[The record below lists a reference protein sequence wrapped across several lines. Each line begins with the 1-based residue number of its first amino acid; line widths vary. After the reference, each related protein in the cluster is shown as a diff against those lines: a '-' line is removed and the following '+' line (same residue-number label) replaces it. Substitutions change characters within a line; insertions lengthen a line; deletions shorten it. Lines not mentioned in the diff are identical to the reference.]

1 MTIVKPSPHYR
12 SDSHDGLAP
21 EARKYLDEHFLK
33 DLTNRERVNPKLL
46 VVFSGGNAVGK
57 SSLSHK
63 LQQELGGV
71 ILENDVVKLHILKY
85 KPDIDRDALQHL
97 TWQYTMDLYGRA
109 SRDIKNGL
117 IIRDGVIDW
126 YYDRILPIF
135 EQQGYELFVV
145 AYDLYR
151 TKLIDLIT
159 KRGDKPTVG
168 TARLIAQ
175 LDDHVIHQ
183 KRFRSVYSPD
193 ITLTD
198 ETVFDYDK
206 VVFLLKQ
213 RLRGLQK

>member
-1 MTIVKPSPHYR
+1 
-12 SDSHDGLAP
+12 
-21 EARKYLDEHFLK
+21 
-33 DLTNRERVNPKLL
+33 
-46 VVFSGGNAVGK
+46 
-57 SSLSHK
+57 
-63 LQQELGGV
+63 
-71 ILENDVVKLHILKY
+71 
-85 KPDIDRDALQHL
+85 
-97 TWQYTMDLYGRA
+97 MDLYGRA